1 MQKLIVLG
9 ILIIIIGC
17 VVLFCGIINSLY
29 KQGESSTGNAIKTGG
44 IILIGPIPILFGND
58 KTLIL
63 ISACGA
69 ILSIAAY
76 YLWRSR

>member
-9 ILIIIIGC
+9 ILIIIVGC
-17 VVLFCGIINSLY
+17 VVLFFGIINSLH
-29 KQGESSTGNAIKTGG
+29 KQGESCTDKTIKTGG

-58 KTLIL
+58 KILIL

-69 ILSIAAY
+69 ILSITAY